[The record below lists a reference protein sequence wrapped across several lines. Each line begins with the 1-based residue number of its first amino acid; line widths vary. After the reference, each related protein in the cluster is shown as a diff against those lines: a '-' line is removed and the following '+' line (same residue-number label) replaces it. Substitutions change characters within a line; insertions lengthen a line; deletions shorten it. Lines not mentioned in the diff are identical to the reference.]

1 MASNPGSTGA
11 GARVLAAEFI
21 KAAKQAPA
29 IYFAPL
35 RGAVNG
41 VLGQWRRCQTEVIP
55 AAS

>member
-1 MASNPGSTGA
+1 MASNSSGHGA
-11 GARVLAAEFI
+11 GARAIAAEFV

-41 VLGQWRRCQTEVIP
+41 VLGQWRRCQTEAIP